1 MSRATVRRLEIDT
14 IPVRF
19 FKHLRQ
25 GGGAP
30 KSRVYS
36 SNGSLMNDEKSN
48 PDASYAGPF
57 STGQHFRPVSS
68 RVEVEFGAHSRR
80 GTASSVNQDHYLI
93 TRLARHQET
102 VKTSLPPDIL
112 AKRFEE
118 HGWAMVV
125 ADGLDDA
132 GSGEVASRLAIA
144 TLMHLVLYFSRWNLR
159 IDDEIAHEIM
169 QRAEQFYQHVDVV
182 MAYPGPA
189 GAAQGLQTTMTAV
202 FGAGLDVFFAH
213 VGHSRAYLLR
223 EGRLMRLTH
232 DHTLGGEQGKTRVPI
247 APLVDVNAL
256 ARDLK
261 HVLTQT
267 LGMGGPGPKIDL
279 ERFQL
284 ADDDTVLVCT
294 NGLTDVV
301 EEETLAKVLGST
313 RSSEDQSRAL
323 IDLAI
328 DAGGEDDAT
337 ALVAHYH
344 IRE

>member
-1 MSRATVRRLEIDT
+1 
-14 IPVRF
+14 
-19 FKHLRQ
+19 
-25 GGGAP
+25 
-30 KSRVYS
+30 
-36 SNGSLMNDEKSN
+36 MNDDESDPHG
-48 PDASYAGPF
+48 PDAGLF
-57 STGQHFRPVSS
+57 STSQHFRPVSS
-68 RVEVEFGAHSRR
+68 RVEVEFGAYSRR
-80 GTASSVNQDHYLI
+80 GTASSENQDHYLI

-102 VKTSLPPDIL
+102 VQTSLPPDMF

-132 GSGEVASRLAIA
+132 GGEVASRLAIA

-182 MAYPGPA
+182 MAHPGPVGTA
-189 GAAQGLQTTMTAV
+189 RALQTTMTAV

-232 DHTLGGEQGKTRVPI
+232 DHTLGGGHRKTRVPV
-247 APLVDVNAL
+247 APLVDVNAM

-267 LGMGGPGPKIDL
+267 LGMGGAGPKIDL

-284 ADDDTVLVCT
+284 ADKDTVLVCT
-294 NGLTDVV
+294 NGLTDMV
-301 EEETLAKVLGST
+301 EGDTLAEVLGSS
-313 RSSEDQSRAL
+313 RSSAEKSRVL
-323 IDLAI
+323 TDLAI
-328 DAGGEDDAT
+328 DGGGEDDAT
-337 ALVAHYH
+337 ALVAHCQ